1 VNRVEELRM
10 KLRTR
15 ISLYLILFGM
25 IPLLIAFAINV
36 PMIFDRIEILYH
48 KAHLQNL
55 RAEFSDLDQHLA
67 RRHEMARLL
76 AKMPEPGML
85 QLPDALKS
93 DEELGVAR
101 AGYVGW
107 ANQILIDQ
115 LDVTQVLF
123 LDENG
128 KPVFWMDRNSVTSQ
142 LEINT
147 AQHRGVNPRLHEA
160 SKTLRPGVVLN
171 GPIIFDRE
179 AGAET
184 PSRFMQL
191 SLVSPVV
198 IPMMSSGS
206 GELSEQRGTVIVY
219 LDLGG
224 LANAYRGNYWVL
236 GDGQYLA
243 SASGEVRQ
251 NSAFEDFQ
259 GLQSVFS
266 KGELDLWKFGD
277 QQVLWVPLFETEDA
291 GTLWVGRSVD
301 ASPLA
306 KLQRVVE
313 LRIVFVAIGL
323 LIVVFIVARLIA
335 IKTERLGHE
344 LTDRITRVLEQSE
357 EVIFSWEQPQE
368 LNELGKT
375 LTQLSATHA
384 GNTRALHDYA
394 EELEASNRYKSE
406 FLANVS
412 HELRTPLNSILLLSK
427 MLAENPTDALS
438 PEQARQAKVI
448 HDAGS
453 DLRAL
458 IDNILDLSR
467 IEARQMALAT
477 EPVNL
482 RTLIDS
488 VVELMKPQLD
498 EKSLELKLEI
508 DPAAPQSIISDGE
521 KLRQILINFLSNAV
535 KFTERGGITVSL
547 RYGAGSPG
555 DPCPVS
561 ISVTDT
567 GVGIEQ
573 DKHGLVFEAFKQ
585 ADGSTSRRFGGTGLG
600 LSISRELAGLMGGK
614 IDVQS
619 QAGAGSTFTLLLPL
633 EMPTEQAEVGD
644 SNTVS
649 GRVDKMKKAAIPV
662 ADYGAARVLLVDD
675 DVRNLLALT
684 PLLEQWHL
692 QVMAAGDGPE
702 ALETLESDGEFNLVF
717 MDIMMPGMDGYE
729 AIRRIRQQ
737 DRFSEL
743 PIIALTARAGEED
756 LRLCRESGADDCV
769 VKPVDPAELKKLLD
783 NYLAGADGAEEQ

>member
-1 VNRVEELRM
+1 M

-25 IPLLIAFAINV
+25 IPLLVAFAINV
-36 PMIFDRIEILYH
+36 PMIFDRIETLYH

-85 QLPDALKS
+85 QLPDAWQS
-93 DEELGVAR
+93 DEELRVAR
-101 AGYVGW
+101 AGYVSW
-107 ANQILIDQ
+107 VNQVLIDQ

-123 LDENG
+123 LDETG
-128 KPVFWMDRNSVTSQ
+128 EPAFWMVRNNVTGQ
-142 LEINT
+142 LDINT
-147 AQHRGVNPRLHEA
+147 VQHRGVNPRLHEA
-160 SKTLRPGVVLN
+160 SMTLRPGVVLN

-179 AGAET
+179 AGADT
-184 PSRFMQL
+184 PSRFMQM

-198 IPMMSSGS
+198 IPVMSSES
-206 GELSEQRGTVIVY
+206 GELTEQRGTVIVY

-224 LANAYRGNYWVL
+224 LASAYRGNYWVL

-251 NSAFEDFQ
+251 NSAFDDFR

-266 KGELDLWKFGD
+266 KGELALWKFGD
-277 QQVLWVPLFETEDA
+277 QRVLWVPLFETEDA

-313 LRIVFVAIGL
+313 LRIVLVVIGL

-335 IKTERLGHE
+335 IKTERLGRE
-344 LTDRITRVLEQSE
+344 LTDRITRVLEQDE
-357 EVIFSWEQPQE
+357 AVTFSWQQPQE
-368 LNELGKT
+368 LHELGKT
-375 LTQLSATHA
+375 LTQLAATHA
-384 GNTRALHDYA
+384 GNTRAMHDYA
-394 EELEASNRYKSE
+394 EELEASNQYKSE

-427 MLAENPTDALS
+427 MLAENPKGSLS
-438 PEQARQAKVI
+438 SEQGRQAQVI

-453 DLRAL
+453 DLKAL

-467 IEARQMALAT
+467 IEARQMTLVA

-482 RTLIDS
+482 RVLIDN

-498 EKSLELKLEI
+498 EKSLDLKLEI
-508 DPAAPQSIISDGE
+508 DPAAPETIISDRE

-535 KFTERGGITVSL
+535 KFTEHGGVTVSL
-547 RYGAGSPG
+547 QHSAGRSG
-555 DPCPVS
+555 SSCPVS

-567 GVGIEQ
+567 GVGIAE
-573 DKHGLVFEAFKQ
+573 DKHDLVFEAFKQ
-585 ADGSTSRRFGGTGLG
+585 ADGSTSRRYGGTGLG
-600 LSISRELAGLMGGK
+600 LTISRELANLVGGE

-619 QAGAGSTFTLLLPL
+619 QSGAGSTFTLLLPL
-633 EMPTEQAEVGD
+633 EVPNEPR
-644 SNTVS
+644 TVEAGS
-649 GRVDKMKKAAIPV
+649 GVAGKADKSARAAIPA
-662 ADYGAARVLLVDD
+662 ADYGGARVLLVDD
-675 DVRNLLALT
+675 DMRNLLAMT

-692 QVMAAGDGPE
+692 QVMAAGDGLE
-702 ALETLESDGEFNLVF
+702 ALETLESAGEFSLVF
-717 MDIMMPGMDGYE
+717 MDIMMPGMDGYQT
-729 AIRRIRQQ
+729 IRRIRQQ

-743 PIIALTARAGEED
+743 PIIALTAKAGEED
-756 LRLCRESGADDCV
+756 LRLCRESGANDCV
-769 VKPVDPAELKKLLD
+769 VKPVDPAEMKKLLD
-783 NYLAGADGAEEQ
+783 IYLTGPGGAEE